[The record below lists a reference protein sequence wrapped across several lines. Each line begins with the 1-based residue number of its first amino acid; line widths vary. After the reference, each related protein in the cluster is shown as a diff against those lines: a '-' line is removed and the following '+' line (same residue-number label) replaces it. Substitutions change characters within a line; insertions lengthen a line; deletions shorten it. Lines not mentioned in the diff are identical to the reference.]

1 MTREAGTKRPPIF
14 ERGQLLKASQLNQ
27 LAAAVGSII
36 TRGAQLFR
44 PMNLQAVLD
53 EDLFAAEDT
62 FNDPSTAIATILIR
76 DRFGNL
82 RASTRKET
90 VVNRNENIS
99 IDKDT
104 YIKIEWIDGE
114 WQPYSGD
121 CAPDSQSISSAG
133 SDPSIPPASDS
144 VGVDPGSV

>member
-27 LAAAVGSII
+27 LAAAVGSIVS
-36 TRGAQLFR
+36 RGAQFFR

-62 FNDPSTAIATILIR
+62 FTDPSTAIATILIR
-76 DRFGNL
+76 DRYGNL

-90 VVNRNENIS
+90 VVNRFENIS

-104 YIKIEWIDGE
+104 YIKIEWIEGE
-114 WQPYSGD
+114 WQPYASD
-121 CAPDSQSISSAG
+121 CAPFSESLSQPVSDSLGASAG
-133 SDPSIPPASDS
+133 S
-144 VGVDPGSV
+144 V

>member
-1 MTREAGTKRPPIF
+1 MTREAGTKRPPFF

-76 DRFGNL
+76 DRYGNL

-104 YIKIEWIDGE
+104 YIKIEWIEGE
-114 WQPYSGD
+114 WQPYSAD
-121 CAPDSQSISSAG
+121 CAPFSESLSQPPSDSLGASAG
-133 SDPSIPPASDS
+133 SI
-144 VGVDPGSV
+144 

>member
-1 MTREAGTKRPPIF
+1 MTREAGTKRPPFF

-76 DRFGNL
+76 DRYGNL

-90 VVNRNENIS
+90 VVNRNKNIS

-104 YIKIEWIDGE
+104 YIKIEWIEGE
-114 WQPYSGD
+114 WQPYSAD
-121 CAPDSQSISSAG
+121 CAPFSESLSQPPSDSLGASAG
-133 SDPSIPPASDS
+133 SI
-144 VGVDPGSV
+144 

>member
-1 MTREAGTKRPPIF
+1 MTREAGTKRPPFF

-62 FNDPSTAIATILIR
+62 FNDPSTAVATILIR

-114 WQPYSGD
+114 WQPYSAD
-121 CAPDSQSISSAG
+121 CAPFSESLSQPPSDSLGASAG
-133 SDPSIPPASDS
+133 SI
-144 VGVDPGSV
+144 

>member
-1 MTREAGTKRPPIF
+1 MTREAGTKRPPFF

-44 PMNLQAVLD
+44 PLNLQAVLD

-76 DRFGNL
+76 DRYGNL

-104 YIKIEWIDGE
+104 YIKIEWIEGE
-114 WQPYSGD
+114 WQPYSAD
-121 CAPDSQSISSAG
+121 CAPFSESLSQ
-133 SDPSIPPASDS
+133 PPSDS
-144 VGVDPGSV
+144 VGASAGSI

>member
-1 MTREAGTKRPPIF
+1 MTREAGTKRPPFF

-62 FNDPSTAIATILIR
+62 FTDPSTAVATILIR

-104 YIKIEWIDGE
+104 YIKIEWIEGE
-114 WQPYSGD
+114 WQPYSAD
-121 CAPDSQSISSAG
+121 CAPFSESMSQPVSDSLGASAG
-133 SDPSIPPASDS
+133 S
-144 VGVDPGSV
+144 V

>member
-1 MTREAGTKRPPIF
+1 MTREAGTKRPPFF

-62 FNDPSTAIATILIR
+62 FSDPSTAVATILIR
-76 DRFGNL
+76 DRYGNL
-82 RASTRKET
+82 RAGTRKET

-114 WQPYSGD
+114 WQPYSAD
-121 CAPDSQSISSAG
+121 CAPFSESLSQPPSDSLGASAG
-133 SDPSIPPASDS
+133 SI
-144 VGVDPGSV
+144 

>member
-1 MTREAGTKRPPIF
+1 MTREAGTKRPPFF

-44 PMNLQAVLD
+44 PLNLQAVLD

-62 FNDPSTAIATILIR
+62 FSDPSTAVATILIR

-82 RASTRKET
+82 RASRRKET

-104 YIKIEWIDGE
+104 YIKIEWIEGE
-114 WQPYSGD
+114 WQPYSAD
-121 CAPDSQSISSAG
+121 CAPFSESLSQPPSDSLGASAG
-133 SDPSIPPASDS
+133 SI
-144 VGVDPGSV
+144 

>member
-1 MTREAGTKRPPIF
+1 MTREAGTKRPPFF

-62 FNDPSTAIATILIR
+62 FSDPSTAIATILIR
-76 DRFGNL
+76 DRYGNL

-104 YIKIEWIDGE
+104 YIKIEWIEGE
-114 WQPYSGD
+114 WQPYSAD
-121 CAPDSQSISSAG
+121 CAPFSESLSQPVSDSLGASAG
-133 SDPSIPPASDS
+133 SI
-144 VGVDPGSV
+144 

>member
-1 MTREAGTKRPPIF
+1 VDGDNMTRGDIQPPRF
-14 ERGQLLKASQLNQ
+14 NRGEVLTASALNK
-27 LAAAVGSII
+27 LSGSI
-36 TRGAQLFR
+36 GAIVRRMFGPRIIQPL
-44 PMNLQAVLD
+44 NLQAVLD

-62 FNDPSTAIATILIR
+62 FTDPSTAIATILIR

-104 YIKIEWIDGE
+104 YIKIEWIEGE
-114 WQPYSGD
+114 WQPYSAD
-121 CAPDSQSISSAG
+121 CAPFSESLSQPPSDSLGASAG
-133 SDPSIPPASDS
+133 SI
-144 VGVDPGSV
+144 

>member
-1 MTREAGTKRPPIF
+1 MTREVGTKRPPIF

-27 LAAAVGSII
+27 LAAAVGSIVS
-36 TRGAQLFR
+36 RGAQFFR

-62 FNDPSTAIATILIR
+62 FTDPSTAIATILIR
-76 DRFGNL
+76 DRYGNL

-90 VVNRNENIS
+90 VVNRFENIS

-104 YIKIEWIDGE
+104 YIKIEWIEGE
-114 WQPYSGD
+114 WQPYASD
-121 CAPDSQSISSAG
+121 CAPFSESLSQPVSDSLGASAG
-133 SDPSIPPASDS
+133 S
-144 VGVDPGSV
+144 V

>member
-27 LAAAVGSII
+27 LAAAVGSIVS
-36 TRGAQLFR
+36 RGAQFFR

-62 FNDPSTAIATILIR
+62 FTDPSTAVATILIR
-76 DRFGNL
+76 DRYGNL

-90 VVNRNENIS
+90 VVNRFENIS

-104 YIKIEWIDGE
+104 YIKIEWIEGE
-114 WQPYSGD
+114 WQPYASD
-121 CAPDSQSISSAG
+121 CAPFSESLSQPVSDSLGASAG
-133 SDPSIPPASDS
+133 S
-144 VGVDPGSV
+144 V

>member
-1 MTREAGTKRPPIF
+1 MTREAGTKRPPFF

-62 FNDPSTAIATILIR
+62 FNDPSTAVATILIR
-76 DRFGNL
+76 DRYGNL

-104 YIKIEWIDGE
+104 YIKIEWIEGE
-114 WQPYSGD
+114 WQPYSAD
-121 CAPDSQSISSAG
+121 CAPFSESLSQPPSDSLGDSAG
-133 SDPSIPPASDS
+133 SI
-144 VGVDPGSV
+144 

>member
-1 MTREAGTKRPPIF
+1 MTREAGTKRPPFF

-62 FNDPSTAIATILIR
+62 FNDPSTAVATILIR

-104 YIKIEWIDGE
+104 YIKIEWIEGE
-114 WQPYSGD
+114 WQPYSAD
-121 CAPDSQSISSAG
+121 CAPFSESLSQPPSDSLGASAG
-133 SDPSIPPASDS
+133 SI
-144 VGVDPGSV
+144 

>member
-1 MTREAGTKRPPIF
+1 MFGPR
-14 ERGQLLKASQLNQ
+14 
-27 LAAAVGSII
+27 II
-36 TRGAQLFR
+36 QPL
-44 PMNLQAVLD
+44 NLQAVLD

-62 FNDPSTAIATILIR
+62 FSDPSTAVATILIR

-82 RASTRKET
+82 RAGTRKET

-114 WQPYSGD
+114 WQPYSAD
-121 CAPDSQSISSAG
+121 CAPFSESLSQPVSDSLGASAG
-133 SDPSIPPASDS
+133 SI
-144 VGVDPGSV
+144 

>member
-1 MTREAGTKRPPIF
+1 MTREAGTKRPPFF

-62 FNDPSTAIATILIR
+62 FTDPSTAVATILIR

-90 VVNRNENIS
+90 VVNRFENIS

-104 YIKIEWIDGE
+104 YIKIEWIEGE

-121 CAPDSQSISSAG
+121 CAPFSESLSQ
-133 SDPSIPPASDS
+133 PPSDS
-144 VGVDPGSV
+144 VGASAGSI

>member
-1 MTREAGTKRPPIF
+1 MTREAGTKRPPFF

-53 EDLFAAEDT
+53 EDLYAAEDT

-76 DRFGNL
+76 DRYGNL

-104 YIKIEWIDGE
+104 YIKIEWIEGE
-114 WQPYSGD
+114 WQPYSAD
-121 CAPDSQSISSAG
+121 CAPFSESLSQPPSDSLGASAG
-133 SDPSIPPASDS
+133 SI
-144 VGVDPGSV
+144 

>member
-27 LAAAVGSII
+27 LAAAVGSIVS
-36 TRGAQLFR
+36 RGAQFFR

-62 FNDPSTAIATILIR
+62 FTDPSTAVATILIR
-76 DRFGNL
+76 DRFGKL

-90 VVNRNENIS
+90 VVNRFENIS

-104 YIKIEWIDGE
+104 YIKIEWIEGE
-114 WQPYSGD
+114 WQPYASD
-121 CAPDSQSISSAG
+121 CAPFSESLSQPVSVSEGSITSPGGPMSE
-133 SDPSIPPASDS
+133 SI
-144 VGVDPGSV
+144 

>member
-27 LAAAVGSII
+27 LAAAVGSIVS
-36 TRGAQLFR
+36 RGAQFFR

-76 DRFGNL
+76 DRYGNL

-90 VVNRNENIS
+90 VVNRFKNIS

-104 YIKIEWIDGE
+104 YIKIEWIEGE
-114 WQPYSGD
+114 WQPYASD
-121 CAPDSQSISSAG
+121 CAPFSESLSQPVSDSLGASAG
-133 SDPSIPPASDS
+133 S
-144 VGVDPGSV
+144 V

>member
-1 MTREAGTKRPPIF
+1 MTREVGTKRPPIF

-27 LAAAVGSII
+27 LAAAVGSIVS
-36 TRGAQLFR
+36 RGAQFFR

-62 FNDPSTAIATILIR
+62 FTDPSTAVATILIR
-76 DRFGNL
+76 DRYGNL

-90 VVNRNENIS
+90 VVNRFENIS

-104 YIKIEWIDGE
+104 YIKIEWIEGE
-114 WQPYSGD
+114 WQPYASD
-121 CAPDSQSISSAG
+121 CAPFSESLSQPVSVSEGSITSPGGPSSE
-133 SDPSIPPASDS
+133 SI
-144 VGVDPGSV
+144 

>member
-62 FNDPSTAIATILIR
+62 FNDPSTAVATILIR

-104 YIKIEWIDGE
+104 YIKIEWIEGE
-114 WQPYSGD
+114 WQPYSAD
-121 CAPDSQSISSAG
+121 CAPFSESLSQPPSDSLGASAG
-133 SDPSIPPASDS
+133 SI
-144 VGVDPGSV
+144 

>member
-27 LAAAVGSII
+27 LAAAVGSIVS
-36 TRGAQLFR
+36 RGAQFFR

-76 DRFGNL
+76 DRYGNL

-90 VVNRNENIS
+90 VVNRFENIS

-104 YIKIEWIDGE
+104 YIKIEWIEGE
-114 WQPYSGD
+114 WQPYASD
-121 CAPDSQSISSAG
+121 CAPFSESLSQPVSDSLGASAG
-133 SDPSIPPASDS
+133 S
-144 VGVDPGSV
+144 V

>member
-1 MTREAGTKRPPIF
+1 MTREAGTKRPPFF

-53 EDLFAAEDT
+53 EDLYAAEDT

-76 DRFGNL
+76 DRYGNL

-104 YIKIEWIDGE
+104 YIKIEWIEGE
-114 WQPYSGD
+114 WQPYSAD
-121 CAPDSQSISSAG
+121 CAPFSESLSQPPSDSLGVSAG
-133 SDPSIPPASDS
+133 SI
-144 VGVDPGSV
+144 